1 VHVNYKLKDMEEKKL
16 DINSIIGFLLIGAIL
31 LYMLWQNQP
40 TPEQLAEQ
48 EKAKQEQLATES
60 ANQAAAEMAI
70 TDNSNNN
77 QLPTDSLGLASL
89 KNQIGDFAYA
99 LTLPSATTNV
109 TTFENEVLA
118 LKIDNKGGF
127 ISEVRLKSYVNHD
140 SVPVYLIKDGSSV
153 FNLNFAISDNRTL
166 NSTNLYFQPTLS
178 TSGDNQVLSMRL
190 KVSETQ
196 FLEYRYELKPNDY
209 MLGFSVKSQG
219 LSNVLNTSQDVQLDW
234 KFKAHRQD
242 QSISFENRYTRLT
255 YQHEGD
261 KINKLSQ
268 GGDDDESESDVAW
281 LSFRQHFFSTI
292 LVPDTAFKTVD
303 LKSFD
308 LVQDETLDTLFTK
321 RYEVSL
327 PLSYSGGELAHNM
340 NIYYGPTYDDI
351 LNKYD
356 RNLEASIPFGWGIF
370 GWINKAVFSPL
381 YAWLT
386 NYLPYGLAIIVM
398 TIMVKILL
406 SFVQYKQFLSQA
418 KMRILKPEL
427 DAIREKYKNNKMKAQ
442 QETLAVQNKAGAS
455 PLSGCLPGMLQMPV
469 FYALFMFFP
478 IAFELRQKSFLW
490 VDDLSSYDSIAELP
504 FNVPFYGDH
513 ISLFPILASIAIFFY
528 MKMTTGQQMATQP
541 TQEGMPDMGKM
552 MKYMIYLSPVIMLV
566 FFNNY
571 ASGLSLYYFISNLIS
586 IGIMIVIKNYIIDED
601 KVLAKIQVSKAKPK
615 KQNRFQKKMAEIMEQ
630 AEAQKA
636 AQQKRKK

>member
-1 VHVNYKLKDMEEKKL
+1 MEEKKL

-48 EKAKQEQLATES
+48 EKAKQEQLAT
-60 ANQAAAEMAI
+60 QAAQNANDALTLTENA
-70 TDNSNNN
+70 NNK
-77 QLPTDSLGLASL
+77 LPSDSVALASM
-89 KNQIGDFAYA
+89 KNKIGDFAYA
-99 LTLPSATTNV
+99 LSLPSAADTT

-127 ISEVRLKSYVNHD
+127 VSEVKLKNYVNHD
-140 SVPVYLIKDGSSV
+140 SVPVYLIKDGSSI
-153 FNLNFAISDNRTL
+153 FNLNFATSDNRTL
-166 NSTNLYFQPTLS
+166 NSSNLYFEPTLS
-178 TSGDNQVLSMRL
+178 TSGENQILSMRL

-219 LSNVLNTSQDVQLDW
+219 LSNVLNTSQEVQLDW

-242 QSISFENRYTRLT
+242 QSITFENRYTRLT

-268 GGDDDESESDVAW
+268 TGDDDEVESELSW
-281 LSFRQHFFSTI
+281 ISFRQHFFSTI
-292 LVPDTAFKTVD
+292 LVPDTPFKTAD
-303 LKSFD
+303 LKSFN
-308 LVQDETLDTLFTK
+308 LVNDESVDTLFTK
-321 RYEVSL
+321 RYEVQL
-327 PLSYSGGELAHNM
+327 PLGFSGGELTHHM

-370 GWINKAVFSPL
+370 GWINKAIFSPL

-386 NYLPYGLAIIVM
+386 NYLSYGIAIIVM
-398 TIMVKILL
+398 TIIVKILL

-455 PLSGCLPGMLQMPV
+455 PLSGCLPGLLQMPV

-504 FNVPFYGDH
+504 INIPFYGDH

-541 TQEGMPDMGKM
+541 TQEGMPDMAKM
-552 MKYMIYLSPVIMLV
+552 MKYMIYLSPVVMLI

-571 ASGLSLYYFISNLIS
+571 ASGLSLYYFVSNLIS
-586 IGIMIVIKNYIIDED
+586 IGIMLVIKNYIIDED
-601 KVLAKIQVSKAKPK
+601 KVLAKIQVSKSKPK
-615 KQNRFQKKMAEIMEQ
+615 KQNRFQKKMAEIMAQ
-630 AEAQKA
+630 AEAQKE
-636 AQQKRKK
+636 AQKKRKK

>member
-1 VHVNYKLKDMEEKKL
+1 MEEKKL

-48 EKAKQEQLATES
+48 EKAKQEQLAT
-60 ANQAAAEMAI
+60 QAAQVA
-70 TDNSNNN
+70 TDALTLTDKANNK
-77 QLPTDSLGLASL
+77 LTSDSVALARM
-89 KNQIGDFAYA
+89 KNKIGDFAYA
-99 LTLPSATTNV
+99 LSLPSATDTT

-127 ISEVRLKSYVNHD
+127 VSEVKLKNYVNHD
-140 SVPVYLIKDGSSV
+140 SVPIYLIKDGSSV
-153 FNLNFAISDNRTL
+153 FNLNFATSDNRTL
-166 NSTNLYFQPTLS
+166 NSSNLYFQPTLS
-178 TSGDNQVLSMRL
+178 TSGENQVLYMRL

-219 LSNVLNTSQDVQLDW
+219 LSNVLNSSQDVQLDW

-242 QSISFENRYTRLT
+242 QSITFENRYTRLT

-268 GGDDDESESDVAW
+268 TGDDDEVESELSW
-281 LSFRQHFFSTI
+281 ISFRQHFFSTI
-292 LVPDTAFKTVD
+292 LVPDTPFKTAD
-303 LKSFD
+303 LKSFN
-308 LVQDETLDTLFTK
+308 LVNDESVDTLFTK
-321 RYEVSL
+321 RYEVQL
-327 PLSYSGGELAHNM
+327 PLGFSGGELAHNM

-370 GWINKAVFSPL
+370 GWINKAIFSPL

-386 NYLPYGLAIIVM
+386 NYLSYGIAIIVM
-398 TIMVKILL
+398 TSIVKILL

-455 PLSGCLPGMLQMPV
+455 PLSGCLPGLLQMPV

-504 FNVPFYGDH
+504 INIPFYGDH

-541 TQEGMPDMGKM
+541 TQEGMPDMAKM
-552 MKYMIYLSPVIMLV
+552 MKYMIYLSPVVMLI

-571 ASGLSLYYFISNLIS
+571 ASGLSLYYFVSNLIS
-586 IGIMIVIKNYIIDED
+586 IGIMLVIKNYIIDED
-601 KVLAKIQVSKAKPK
+601 KVLAKIQVSKSKPK
-615 KQNRFQKKMAEIMEQ
+615 KQNRFQKKMAEIMAQ
-630 AEAQKA
+630 AEAQKE

>member
-1 VHVNYKLKDMEEKKL
+1 MEEKKL

-48 EKAKQEQLATES
+48 EKVKQEQLASEA
-60 ANQAAAEMAI
+60 ANQVATELTI
-70 TDNSNNN
+70 TNNSNDN
-77 QLPTDSLGLASL
+77 QLPTDPQGLANL
-89 KNQIGDFAYA
+89 KNKIGDFAYA
-99 LTLPSATTNV
+99 LTLASATNTT

-127 ISEVRLKSYVNHD
+127 ISEVKLKSYVNHD

-153 FNLNFAISDNRTL
+153 FNLNFATSDNRTL
-166 NSTNLYFQPTLS
+166 NTTNLYFQPTLS

-219 LSNVLNTSQDVQLDW
+219 LSNILNTSQYVQLDW

-268 GGDDDESESDVAW
+268 TGDDDETESDLSW
-281 LSFRQHFFSTI
+281 ISFRQHFFSTI
-292 LVPDTAFKTVD
+292 LVPDTPIKTAD
-303 LKSFD
+303 LKSFN
-308 LVQDETLDTLFTK
+308 LVDDETVDTLFTK

-327 PLSYSGGELAHNM
+327 PLTYSGGELTHNM

-356 RNLEASIPFGWGIF
+356 QNLEASIPFGWGIF

-398 TIMVKILL
+398 TIMVKIVL

-418 KMRILKPEL
+418 KMKILKPEL

-504 FNVPFYGDH
+504 FNIPFYGDH

-528 MKMTTGQQMATQP
+528 MKMTTGQQMVAQP
-541 TQEGMPDMGKM
+541 TQEGMPDMG
-552 MKYMIYLSPVIMLV
+552 
-566 FFNNY
+566 
-571 ASGLSLYYFISNLIS
+571 
-586 IGIMIVIKNYIIDED
+586 
-601 KVLAKIQVSKAKPK
+601 
-615 KQNRFQKKMAEIMEQ
+615 
-630 AEAQKA
+630 
-636 AQQKRKK
+636 

>member
-1 VHVNYKLKDMEEKKL
+1 MEEKKL

-48 EKAKQEQLATES
+48 EKAKQEQLASEA
-60 ANQAAAEMAI
+60 ANQVATELTI
-70 TDNSNNN
+70 TNNSNDN
-77 QLPTDSLGLASL
+77 QLPTDPQGLASL
-89 KNQIGDFAYA
+89 KNKIGDFAYA
-99 LTLPSATTNV
+99 LTLASANNTT

-127 ISEVRLKSYVNHD
+127 ISEVKLKSYVNHD

-153 FNLNFAISDNRTL
+153 FNLNFATSDNRTL
-166 NSTNLYFQPTLS
+166 NTTNLYFQPTLS

-219 LSNVLNTSQDVQLDW
+219 LSNILNTSQDVQLDW

-268 GGDDDESESDVAW
+268 TGDDDETESDLSW
-281 LSFRQHFFSTI
+281 ISFRQHFFSTI
-292 LVPDTAFKTVD
+292 LVPDTPIKTAD
-303 LKSFD
+303 LKSFN
-308 LVQDETLDTLFTK
+308 LVGDETVDTLFTK
-321 RYEVSL
+321 RYEISL
-327 PLSYSGGELAHNM
+327 PLTYSGGELTHNM

-398 TIMVKILL
+398 TIMVKIVL

-418 KMRILKPEL
+418 KMKILKPEL

-504 FNVPFYGDH
+504 FNIPFYGDH

-552 MKYMIYLSPVIMLV
+552 MKYMIYFSPILMLV

-586 IGIMIVIKNYIIDED
+586 IGIMIVIKNFIIDED

>member
-1 VHVNYKLKDMEEKKL
+1 MEEKKL

-48 EKAKQEQLATES
+48 EKAKQEQLASEA
-60 ANQAAAEMAI
+60 ANQVATELTI
-70 TDNSNNN
+70 TNNSNEN
-77 QLPTDSLGLASL
+77 QLPTDPQGLANL
-89 KNQIGDFAYA
+89 KNKIGDFAYA
-99 LTLPSATTNV
+99 LTLASATNTT

-127 ISEVRLKSYVNHD
+127 ISEVKLKSYVNHD

-153 FNLNFAISDNRTL
+153 FNLNFATSDNRTL
-166 NSTNLYFQPTLS
+166 NTTNLYFQPTLS

-219 LSNVLNTSQDVQLDW
+219 LSNILNTSQDVQLDW

-242 QSISFENRYTRLT
+242 QSISFENRYSRLT

-268 GGDDDESESDVAW
+268 TGDDDETESDLSW
-281 LSFRQHFFSTI
+281 ISFRQHFFSTI
-292 LVPDTAFKTVD
+292 LVPDTPIKTAD
-303 LKSFD
+303 LKSFN
-308 LVQDETLDTLFTK
+308 LVDDETVDTLFTK

-327 PLSYSGGELAHNM
+327 PLTYSGGELTHNM

-398 TIMVKILL
+398 TIMVKIVL

-418 KMRILKPEL
+418 KMKILKPEL

-504 FNVPFYGDH
+504 FNIPFYGDH

-552 MKYMIYLSPVIMLV
+552 MKYMIYFSPVLMLV

-586 IGIMIVIKNYIIDED
+586 IGIMIVIKNFIIDEE